1 MRKYKDAI
9 MWEAN
14 VSDERLPISS
24 YEEFDQLKDKAK
36 SMATVRLLVA
46 AIPNCSSITRS
57 AAIVEKQCI
66 ICVRKKCHSV
76 TSRNELTTM
85 N

>member
-1 MRKYKDAI
+1 MRKYMDAI
-9 MWEAN
+9 MVWEAN
-14 VSDERLPISS
+14 VSDEQLPISF

-46 AIPNCSSITRS
+46 VIPNWSSITS
-57 AAIVEKQCI
+57 AAVVEKQCI
-66 ICVRKKCHSV
+66 ICVHKKCHSV
-76 TSRNELTTM
+76 TLTM